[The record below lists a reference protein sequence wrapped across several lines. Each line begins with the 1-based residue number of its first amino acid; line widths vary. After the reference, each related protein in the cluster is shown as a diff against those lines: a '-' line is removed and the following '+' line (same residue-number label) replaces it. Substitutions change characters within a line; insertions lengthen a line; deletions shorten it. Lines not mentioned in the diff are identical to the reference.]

1 MISHSVE
8 KILNAE
14 ELGKEKLEQ
23 AKKTAE
29 QIISSAKDRAG
40 QAWRKRAQYHNQTNE
55 G

>member
-8 KILNAE
+8 KILKAE
-14 ELGKEKLEQ
+14 ESGKEKLEQ

-40 QAWRKRAQYHNQTNE
+40 QA
-55 G
+55 

>member
-40 QAWRKRAQYHNQTNE
+40 QD
-55 G
+55 